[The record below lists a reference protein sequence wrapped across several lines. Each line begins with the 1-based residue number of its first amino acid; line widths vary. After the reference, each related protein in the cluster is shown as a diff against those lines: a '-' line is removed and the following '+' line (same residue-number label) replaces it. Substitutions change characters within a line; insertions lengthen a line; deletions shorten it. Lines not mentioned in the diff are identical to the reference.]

1 MFLCFVIVFYFLTAQ
16 NYTFFPT
23 YARILHFFCKI
34 NRSNV
39 CEIRNIFDILGKK
52 GVILRNKIQQNAC
65 FSNKFTLF
73 EKVVPL
79 LFPLMFAKFST
90 FAQFIQPIKITQNY
104 GYQTN

>member
-1 MFLCFVIVFYFLTAQ
+1 MVMMDNFIGSRRIIFTAQ

-23 YARILHFFCKI
+23 YA
-34 NRSNV
+34 
-39 CEIRNIFDILGKK
+39 NIFDILGEK
-52 GVILRNKIQQNAC
+52 GVILRDKIQQNAC